1 MAHNGAAMD
10 PRPVSRPS
18 AGVRRPAGLLAC
30 GCALLGVLLLAAGGS
45 HADSHGVLVAR
56 VEGPITPV
64 MADHLADAVEAADDG
79 GYAALLVEMDT
90 PGGLQD
96 SMRDMVQTTLG
107 APVPVVVYV
116 APSGARAASAGAVIT
131 LSAHVAAMAPGT
143 NIGAATPVA
152 LQGGKV
158 GDKVVEDAAAYA
170 RAIAEKRDRNVEF
183 AVDMV
188 RKGRSASYT
197 QARELGVIDL
207 TAASRGELL
216 ETLHGRTVTLE
227 PADGAERKVTLSTA
241 DAEAVEFELSWS
253 RRVLQTLANP
263 QLAMILLS
271 LGPLAILYELIS
283 PSGGVGAIFGG
294 IMLILGFFSLS
305 VLPVN
310 IAGLAL
316 LLLAVGLFAA
326 EFFVPGLG
334 VFAAG
339 GAVALVL
346 GGLLLFPRAAG
357 VSLELDFLVPI
368 ALAVG
373 VVALLI
379 GRFAFRSQRSQRY
392 AGEGGETVG
401 RRGTVTESDGM
412 TGRVTIDGTR
422 WKARS
427 VGAPLER
434 GERVRV
440 VDMDGLELLVEHEEE
455 APRGQDRR
463 P

>member
-1 MAHNGAAMD
+1 MGARLIPGRVAW
-10 PRPVSRPS
+10 
-18 AGVRRPAGLLAC
+18 ATTLLAVC
-30 GCALLGVLLLAAGGS
+30 CSVLGALLLAAGAS
-45 HADSHGVLVAR
+45 QADRHSVLVTEI
-56 VEGPITPV
+56 EGPITPV
-64 MADHLADAVEAADDG
+64 MAGHLADAVEAADDG
-79 GYAALLVEMDT
+79 GHAALIVQMDT

-116 APSGARAASAGAVIT
+116 APSGARAASAGAIIT

-143 NIGAATPVA
+143 NLGAATPVA
-152 LQGGKV
+152 LEGGEV

-170 RAIAEKRDRNVEF
+170 RAIAEERDRNVEF

-188 RKGRSASYT
+188 REGRSASFS
-197 QARELGVIDL
+197 QARDLGVVDI
-207 TAASRGELL
+207 TAPSRAELL
-216 ETLHGRTVTLE
+216 DALDGRTITLQPAGGEEREVTL
-227 PADGAERKVTLSTA
+227 DT
-241 DAEAVEFELSWS
+241 AEAESVPFELSWTRS
-253 RRVLQTLANP
+253 LLQTLANP

-316 LLLAVGLFAA
+316 LLLAAGLFAA
-326 EFFVPGLG
+326 EFFVPGVG

-346 GGLLLFPRAAG
+346 GGLLLFPEAAG
-357 VSLELDFLVPI
+357 VSLDLGFLLPI

-379 GRFAFRSQRSQRY
+379 GRFAVRSQRAQRY
-392 AGEGGETVG
+392 AGEGAETVG
-401 RRGTVTESDGM
+401 RRGTVTASDGM
-412 TGRVTIDGTR
+412 TGQVMVGGTR

-427 VGAPLER
+427 AGAPLER
-434 GERVRV
+434 GQRVRV
-440 VDMDGLELLVEHEEE
+440 VDMDGLELLVAHEED
-455 APRGQDRR
+455 APPARDQQA
-463 P
+463 

>member
-1 MAHNGAAMD
+1 MGAQPVTD
-10 PRPVSRPS
+10 PTSRLRS
-18 AGVRRPAGLLAC
+18 AASLLAV
-30 GCALLGVLLLAAGGS
+30 GCAILGLVLLAAGGS
-45 HADSHGVLVAR
+45 HADSHSVLFTK

-64 MADHLADAVEAADDG
+64 MADHLADSVEAANEADH
-79 GYAALLVEMDT
+79 AALVVEMDT

-96 SMRDMVQTTLG
+96 SMRDMVQTTL
-107 APVPVVVYV
+107 ASPVPVVVYV

-131 LSAHVAAMAPGT
+131 LSAHVAAMSPGT
-143 NIGAATPVA
+143 NIGAATPVP
-152 LQGGKV
+152 LGGGEV
-158 GDKVVEDAAAYA
+158 GDKVVEDSAAYA
-170 RAIAEKRDRNVEF
+170 RAIAEERDRNVDF

-188 RKGRSASYT
+188 REGRSASHG
-197 QARELGVIDL
+197 QARDLGVVDV
-207 TAASRGELL
+207 TAGSRAELL
-216 ETLHGRTVTLE
+216 DAVDGRTVTLQ
-227 PADGAERKVTLSTA
+227 PAGDAEREVTLTTA
-241 DAEAVEFELSWS
+241 DAEPVEFGLSWS

-316 LLLAVGLFAA
+316 LLLAAGLFAA
-326 EFFVPGLG
+326 EFFAPGVG

-339 GAVALVL
+339 GAVSLVL
-346 GGLLLFPRAAG
+346 GGLLMFPEAAG

-379 GRFAFRSQRSQRY
+379 GRFALRSQRSQRY

-401 RRGTVTESDGM
+401 RRGTVTATDGT
-412 TGRVTIDGTR
+412 TGRVTIGGTR

-427 VGAPLER
+427 ADGPLER
-434 GERVRV
+434 GQPVRV
-440 VDMDGLELLVEHEEE
+440 VDMDGLELLVEHEED
-455 APRGQDRR
+455 APQARDRH